1 MVERNYN
8 SRPIEDKLEDCIQVA
23 LDDFTD
29 GCFYIVNATQ
39 NIKYITLDEKLNLS
53 NGDEIMLVKLKYVRG
68 FIW

>member
-1 MVERNYN
+1 MTGVQTCALPIYN
-8 SRPIEDKLEDCIQVA
+8 LEDCIQVA

-39 NIKYITLDEKLNLS
+39 NIKYIALDEKLNLS

>member
-39 NIKYITLDEKLNLS
+39 NIKYIALDEKLNLS

>member
-8 SRPIEDKLEDCIQVA
+8 TRPIEDNLEDCIQVA

-39 NIKYITLDEKLNLS
+39 NIKYIALDEKLNLS
-53 NGDEIMLVKLKYVRG
+53 EDDEIMLVKLKYVRG